1 MARKGLMVQGGHIS
15 HNNSGSPVTLHSS
28 GRWEKQKIFEISVG
42 AFLRA
47 RTQSDTNFFLFSL
60 SRSQSHDHN

>member
-1 MARKGLMVQGGHIS
+1 MARKGLMVEGGLIS

-42 AFLRA
+42 AFFKGKD
-47 RTQSDTNFFLFSL
+47 SK
-60 SRSQSHDHN
+60 

>member
-1 MARKGLMVQGGHIS
+1 MARKGLMVEGGRIS

-47 RTQSDTNFFLFSL
+47 KTQSNTNFFLFSL

>member
-1 MARKGLMVQGGHIS
+1 MARERIEWQGGHIS

>member
-1 MARKGLMVQGGHIS
+1 MARKGLMVEGGHIS

-28 GRWEKQKIFEISVG
+28 GRWEKQNIFEISVG

-47 RTQSDTNFFLFSL
+47 KTQSNTNFFLFSL